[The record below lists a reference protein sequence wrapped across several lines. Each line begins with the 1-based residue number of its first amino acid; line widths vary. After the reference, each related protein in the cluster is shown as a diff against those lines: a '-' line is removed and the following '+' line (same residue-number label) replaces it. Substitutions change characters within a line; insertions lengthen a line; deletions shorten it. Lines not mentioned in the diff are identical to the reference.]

1 VDFITL
7 VNNQITLYNYETDY
21 YRALTNH
28 EKKVAEL
35 EAAVGKR
42 LF

>member
-7 VNNQITLYNYETDY
+7 VNNQITLYNYEIDY
-21 YRALTNH
+21 YRALTAY

-35 EAAVGKR
+35 EAVVGRR